1 MIIVLVWQ
9 YRKRGGKGVKN
20 IDYKKWAAIAICAGA
35 AGVCLYFG
43 VKLLFSFFL
52 PFLIAWLLSLFIT
65 PAAEKFAKR
74 THLPIKLCAAVF
86 FCLILLLLILLLGA
100 AINRLLGELERL
112 LASLLESEA
121 FASLALDNSF
131 DYFGTLVGK
140 FPILG
145 KFASGE
151 RYAVLRERVNVACA
165 ELLSRLVSS
174 LGEAIPRLAARM
186 ITSLPNALLFAAV
199 TVISGFYFCMD
210 RRALENG
217 MIRLLPKTVR
227 EYAASC
233 KQGLKSAS
241 WGYLRAYLILLLLT
255 FAELFVGFL
264 ILGVDYAFLI
274 ALITAAVDIL
284 PVLGVG
290 TVLIPWAV
298 VTLLQKN
305 ITLGVGLLILF
316 SAVSVLRQILEP
328 RIVGKSL
335 GLHPLVALVAS
346 YVGWQ
351 LFGVLGMVAAP
362 LVALFLKSVWGKTCG
377 EGNFY

>member
-1 MIIVLVWQ
+1 MKHV
-9 YRKRGGKGVKN
+9 
-20 IDYKKWAAIAICAGA
+20 DYQKWAAIAICAGA

-43 VKLLFSFFL
+43 IKLLFSFFL
-52 PFLIAWLLSLFIT
+52 PFLIAWLLSLVIT
-65 PAAEKFAKR
+65 PAAERFSKR
-74 THLPIKLCAAVF
+74 THLPVKLCAAVF

-100 AINRLLGELERL
+100 AVNRLLFELERL

-121 FASLALDNSF
+121 FASLALEDSF
-131 DYFGTLVGK
+131 DYFGNLIGRL
-140 FPILG
+140 PILG
-145 KFASGE
+145 RLASAD
-151 RYAVLRERVNVACA
+151 RYAALRDRINIACA
-165 ELLSRLVSS
+165 EFLSRLVSS

-199 TVISGFYFCMD
+199 TVISGFYFCMG
-210 RRALENG
+210 RRELEKSIG
-217 MIRLLPKTVR
+217 AYLPQAIRERT
-227 EYAASC
+227 ASWR
-233 KQGLKSAS
+233 QGIKSAS

-255 FAELFVGFL
+255 LAELFVGFL

-298 VTLLQKN
+298 VALLQKN

-316 SAVSVLRQILEP
+316 GAVSVLRQILEP

-335 GLHPLVALVAS
+335 GLHPLAALVAS
-346 YVGWQ
+346 YVGWR
-351 LFGVLGMVAAP
+351 LFGVLGMVLAP
-362 LVALFLKSVWGKTCG
+362 LAALLLKHVFGKKEG
-377 EGNFY
+377 EGVS